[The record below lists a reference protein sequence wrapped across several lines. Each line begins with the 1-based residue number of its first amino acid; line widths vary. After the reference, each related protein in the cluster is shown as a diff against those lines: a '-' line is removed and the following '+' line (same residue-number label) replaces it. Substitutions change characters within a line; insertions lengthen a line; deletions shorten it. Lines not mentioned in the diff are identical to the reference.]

1 MLFYFTATGNSLY
14 VAKQLEADP
23 LSIPQVMK
31 QGCQNFQA
39 DSIGVVCPIYGH
51 EIPLIV
57 RKFLKDNVFQTPYFY
72 MILTYGN
79 RHGGAAGLTQ
89 RYCRDCGI
97 EPAYIRT
104 FLTVDNFLPGFDMAE
119 QMKMDK
125 NEDDQLAVIRQ
136 ELAAHTRWVEAPS
149 EADKKLHQAFAA
161 MSDVPIE
168 KRWQDIYRVTGHCV
182 GCGICAKVC
191 PVGRIQVRQ
200 GKAVYDYASQRECQQ
215 CMACIHACPQKAIT
229 MTMGEPNPQARY
241 RNPHISLSELI
252 QANEQDAEEKMQ
264 GPFLFDV

>member
-14 VAKQLEADP
+14 VAKQLEAAP

-31 QGCQNFQA
+31 QGRQTFQA
-39 DSIGVVCPIYGH
+39 DSIGIVCPVYGH

-57 RKFLKDNVFQTPYFY
+57 REFMKNNVFRTPYFY
-72 MILTYGN
+72 LILTYGC
-79 RHGGAAGLTQ
+79 RHGGAAVLARNT
-89 RYCRDCGI
+89 CRDCGI

-119 QMKMDK
+119 QTGMEKD
-125 NEDDQLAVIRQ
+125 EEGQLAVIRQ
-136 ELAAHTRWVEAPS
+136 ELAARTIWIEPVTEA
-149 EADKKLHQAFAA
+149 EKELHQTFAA

-191 PVGRIQVRQ
+191 PAGRIQVRQ

-229 MTMGEPNPQARY
+229 MTIGEPNPKARY

-252 QANEQDAEEKMQ
+252 QANEQGQK
-264 GPFLFDV
+264 